1 MCVIR
6 TGKEGE
12 TGLIE
17 IQNVSYAYEDA
28 AAKALNNVSLTI
40 NDGEFVAVVGHNGSG
55 KSTLLKLFMR
65 FWDTGSGKSTLAKH
79 LNALLLPTEGKVL
92 VDGMDTAD
100 EADTLSIRQRVGMV
114 FQNPDNQLVT
124 TIVEEDVAFGPENI
138 GVPGNEIRTRVD
150 RALAAVGM
158 EKYAH
163 SAPNMLSGGQKQR
176 IAIAGMLAMQPKV
189 LVLDEATAMLDPKGR
204 RDIID
209 LVTKLHKETGIT
221 VVMITQYMEEAIGAD
236 RVAVMS
242 GGELILEGTPK
253 EVFSQDELLHKH
265 RLDVPVMQQLA
276 NRLNARGANLPKSIL
291 SVEEMAQAI
300 CLSLSKN

>member
-1 MCVIR
+1 M
-6 TGKEGE
+6 
-12 TGLIE
+12 IE

-55 KSTLLKLFMR
+55 KSTL
-65 FWDTGSGKSTLAKH
+65 AKH

-100 EADTLSIRQRVGMV
+100 EANTLSIRQKVGMV

-138 GVPGNEIRTRVD
+138 GVPGNEIRARVD
-150 RALAAVGM
+150 KALAAVGM

-209 LVTKLHKETGIT
+209 LVTKLHKENGIT
-221 VVMITQYMEEAIGAD
+221 VVMITQYMEEVIGAD

-300 CLSLSKN
+300 CQSLSKN

>member
-40 NDGEFVAVVGHNGSG
+40 NDGEFVAVVGHN
-55 KSTLLKLFMR
+55 
-65 FWDTGSGKSTLAKH
+65 GSGKSTLAKH

-209 LVTKLHKETGIT
+209 LVTKLHKENGIT

-242 GGELILEGTPK
+242 GGEMILEGTPK

-276 NRLNARGANLPKSIL
+276 NRLNAHGANLPKSIL
-291 SVEEMAQAI
+291 NVEEMAQAI
-300 CLSLSKN
+300 CQSLSKN

>member
-1 MCVIR
+1 M
-6 TGKEGE
+6 
-12 TGLIE
+12 IE

-55 KSTLLKLFMR
+55 KSTL
-65 FWDTGSGKSTLAKH
+65 AKH

-100 EADTLSIRQRVGMV
+100 ETDTLSIRQRVGMV

-209 LVTKLHKETGIT
+209 LVTKLHKENGIT

>member
-40 NDGEFVAVVGHNGSG
+40 NDGEFVAVVGHN
-55 KSTLLKLFMR
+55 
-65 FWDTGSGKSTLAKH
+65 GSGKSTLAKH

-189 LVLDEATAMLDPKGR
+189 PVLDEATAMLDPKGR

-209 LVTKLHKETGIT
+209 LVTKLHKENGIT

-300 CLSLSKN
+300 CQSLSKN

>member
-40 NDGEFVAVVGHNGSG
+40 NDGEFVAAVGHN
-55 KSTLLKLFMR
+55 
-65 FWDTGSGKSTLAKH
+65 GSGKSTLAKH
-79 LNALLLPTEGKVL
+79 LNALLLPTEGKAL

-138 GVPGNEIRTRVD
+138 GVPGNEIRARVD

-209 LVTKLHKETGIT
+209 LVTKLHKENGIT
-221 VVMITQYMEEAIGAD
+221 VVMITQYMEEVIGAD

>member
-40 NDGEFVAVVGHNGSG
+40 NDGEFVAVVGHN
-55 KSTLLKLFMR
+55 
-65 FWDTGSGKSTLAKH
+65 GSGKSTLAKH

-209 LVTKLHKETGIT
+209 LVTKLHKENGIT
-221 VVMITQYMEEAIGAD
+221 VVMITQYMEEVIGAD

-291 SVEEMAQAI
+291 NVEEMAQAI
-300 CLSLSKN
+300 CQSLSKN

>member
-40 NDGEFVAVVGHNGSG
+40 NDGEFVAVVGHN
-55 KSTLLKLFMR
+55 
-65 FWDTGSGKSTLAKH
+65 GSGKSTLAKH

-138 GVPGNEIRTRVD
+138 GVPGNEIRARVD

-209 LVTKLHKETGIT
+209 LVTKLHRENGIT

>member
-40 NDGEFVAVVGHNGSG
+40 NDGEFVAVVGHN
-55 KSTLLKLFMR
+55 
-65 FWDTGSGKSTLAKH
+65 GSGKSTLAKH

-209 LVTKLHKETGIT
+209 LVTKLHKENGIT
-221 VVMITQYMEEAIGAD
+221 VVMITQYMEEVIGAD

-276 NRLNARGANLPKSIL
+276 NRLNAHGANLPKSIL

-300 CLSLSKN
+300 CQSLSKN

>member
-40 NDGEFVAVVGHNGSG
+40 NDGELVAVVGHN
-55 KSTLLKLFMR
+55 
-65 FWDTGSGKSTLAKH
+65 GSGKSTLAKH

-138 GVPGNEIRTRVD
+138 GVPGNEIRARVD

-209 LVTKLHKETGIT
+209 LVTKLHKENGIT
-221 VVMITQYMEEAIGAD
+221 VVMITQYMEEVIGAD

-276 NRLNARGANLPKSIL
+276 IRLNARGANLPKSIL
-291 SVEEMAQAI
+291 SVE
-300 CLSLSKN
+300 

>member
-40 NDGEFVAVVGHNGSG
+40 NDGEFVAVVGHN
-55 KSTLLKLFMR
+55 
-65 FWDTGSGKSTLAKH
+65 GSGKSTLAKH

-138 GVPGNEIRTRVD
+138 GVPGNEIRARVD

-163 SAPNMLSGGQKQR
+163 SAPNMRSGGQKQR

-209 LVTKLHKETGIT
+209 LVTKLHKENGIT

-276 NRLNARGANLPKSIL
+276 NRLNAHGANLPKSIL

>member
-28 AAKALNNVSLTI
+28 AVKALNNVSLTI
-40 NDGEFVAVVGHNGSG
+40 NDGEFVAVVGHN
-55 KSTLLKLFMR
+55 
-65 FWDTGSGKSTLAKH
+65 GSGKSTLAKH

-209 LVTKLHKETGIT
+209 LVTKLHRENGIT

-242 GGELILEGTPK
+242 GSELILEGTPK

>member
-40 NDGEFVAVVGHNGSG
+40 NDGEFVAVVGHN
-55 KSTLLKLFMR
+55 
-65 FWDTGSGKSTLAKH
+65 GSGKSTLAKH

-138 GVPGNEIRTRVD
+138 GVPGNEIRARVD

-209 LVTKLHKETGIT
+209 LVTKLHKENGII

-276 NRLNARGANLPKSIL
+276 NRLNAHGANLPKSIL

>member
-40 NDGEFVAVVGHNGSG
+40 NDGEFVAVVGHN
-55 KSTLLKLFMR
+55 
-65 FWDTGSGKSTLAKH
+65 GSGKSTLAKH

-209 LVTKLHKETGIT
+209 LVTKLHKENGIT
-221 VVMITQYMEEAIGAD
+221 VVMITQYMEEVIGAD

-242 GGELILEGTPK
+242 GGEMILEGTPK

>member
-1 MCVIR
+1 M
-6 TGKEGE
+6 
-12 TGLIE
+12 IE

-40 NDGEFVAVVGHNGSG
+40 NDGEFVAVVGHN
-55 KSTLLKLFMR
+55 
-65 FWDTGSGKSTLAKH
+65 GSGKSTLAKH

-138 GVPGNEIRTRVD
+138 GVPGNEIRARVD

-209 LVTKLHKETGIT
+209 LVTKLHRENGIT

-265 RLDVPVMQQLA
+265 KLDVPVMQQLA
-276 NRLNARGANLPKSIL
+276 NRLNAHGANLPKCIL

-300 CLSLSKN
+300 CQSLSKN

>member
-1 MCVIR
+1 MCAVR

-55 KSTLLKLFMR
+55 KSTL
-65 FWDTGSGKSTLAKH
+65 AKH

-100 EADTLSIRQRVGMV
+100 ETDTLSIRQRVGMV

-209 LVTKLHKETGIT
+209 LVTKLHKENGIT
-221 VVMITQYMEEAIGAD
+221 VVMITQYMEEVIGAD

-242 GGELILEGTPK
+242 GGELILEGTPQ

>member
-55 KSTLLKLFMR
+55 KSTL
-65 FWDTGSGKSTLAKH
+65 AKH

-100 EADTLSIRQRVGMV
+100 EVDTLSIRQRVGMV

-138 GVPGNEIRTRVD
+138 GVPGNEIRARVD

-209 LVTKLHKETGIT
+209 LVTKLHRENGIT
-221 VVMITQYMEEAIGAD
+221 VVMITQYMEEVIGAD

-276 NRLNARGANLPKSIL
+276 NRLNAHGANLPKSIL

>member
-55 KSTLLKLFMR
+55 KSTL
-65 FWDTGSGKSTLAKH
+65 AKH
-79 LNALLLPTEGKVL
+79 LNALLLPTEGKVV

-209 LVTKLHKETGIT
+209 LVTKLHKENGIT

-253 EVFSQDELLHKH
+253 EVFSQGELLHKH

-276 NRLNARGANLPKSIL
+276 NRLNAHGANLPKSIL

-300 CLSLSKN
+300 CQSLSKN

>member
-1 MCVIR
+1 
-6 TGKEGE
+6 
-12 TGLIE
+12 
-17 IQNVSYAYEDA
+17 
-28 AAKALNNVSLTI
+28 
-40 NDGEFVAVVGHNGSG
+40 
-55 KSTLLKLFMR
+55 
-65 FWDTGSGKSTLAKH
+65 
-79 LNALLLPTEGKVL
+79 
-92 VDGMDTAD
+92 
-100 EADTLSIRQRVGMV
+100 
-114 FQNPDNQLVT
+114 
-124 TIVEEDVAFGPENI
+124 
-138 GVPGNEIRTRVD
+138 
-150 RALAAVGM
+150 
-158 EKYAH
+158 
-163 SAPNMLSGGQKQR
+163 MLSGGQKQR

-209 LVTKLHKETGIT
+209 LVTKLHKENGIT

-276 NRLNARGANLPKSIL
+276 NRLNARGANLPKCIL

>member
-40 NDGEFVAVVGHNGSG
+40 NDGEFVAVVGHN
-55 KSTLLKLFMR
+55 
-65 FWDTGSGKSTLAKH
+65 GSGKSTLAKH

-209 LVTKLHKETGIT
+209 LVTKLHKEIGIT

-291 SVEEMAQAI
+291 SVEGMAQAI

>member
-40 NDGEFVAVVGHNGSG
+40 NDGEFVAVVGHN
-55 KSTLLKLFMR
+55 
-65 FWDTGSGKSTLAKH
+65 GSGKSTLAKH

-176 IAIAGMLAMQPKV
+176 IASAGMLAMQPKV

-209 LVTKLHKETGIT
+209 LVTKLHKENGIT

-242 GGELILEGTPK
+242 GGEMILEGTPK

-276 NRLNARGANLPKSIL
+276 NRLNAHGANLPKSIL

>member
-40 NDGEFVAVVGHNGSG
+40 NDGEFVAVVGHN
-55 KSTLLKLFMR
+55 
-65 FWDTGSGKSTLAKH
+65 GSGKSTLAKH

-163 SAPNMLSGGQKQR
+163 SAPNMLSGGQKQM

-209 LVTKLHKETGIT
+209 LVTKLHRENGIT

-276 NRLNARGANLPKSIL
+276 NRLNAHGANLPKSIL

-300 CLSLSKN
+300 CQSLSKN

>member
-17 IQNVSYAYEDA
+17 ILNASYAYEDA

-55 KSTLLKLFMR
+55 KSTL
-65 FWDTGSGKSTLAKH
+65 AKH

-100 EADTLSIRQRVGMV
+100 ETDTLSIRQRVGMV

-209 LVTKLHKETGIT
+209 LVTKLHKENGIT

-276 NRLNARGANLPKSIL
+276 NRLNAHGANLPKSIL

>member
-1 MCVIR
+1 M
-6 TGKEGE
+6 
-12 TGLIE
+12 IE

-40 NDGEFVAVVGHNGSG
+40 NDGEFVAVVGHN
-55 KSTLLKLFMR
+55 
-65 FWDTGSGKSTLAKH
+65 GSGKSTLAKH

-209 LVTKLHKETGIT
+209 LVTKLHRENGIT

-276 NRLNARGANLPKSIL
+276 NRLNAHGANLPKSIL

-300 CLSLSKN
+300 CQSLSKN

>member
-1 MCVIR
+1 M
-6 TGKEGE
+6 
-12 TGLIE
+12 IE

-40 NDGEFVAVVGHNGSG
+40 NDGEFVAVVGHN
-55 KSTLLKLFMR
+55 
-65 FWDTGSGKSTLAKH
+65 GSGKSTLAKH

-138 GVPGNEIRTRVD
+138 GVPGNEIRARVD

-209 LVTKLHKETGIT
+209 LVTKLHKENGIT

-276 NRLNARGANLPKSIL
+276 NRLNAHGANLPKCIL

-300 CLSLSKN
+300 CQSLSKN

>member
-40 NDGEFVAVVGHNGSG
+40 NDGEFVAVVGHN
-55 KSTLLKLFMR
+55 
-65 FWDTGSGKSTLAKH
+65 GSGKSTLAKH

-138 GVPGNEIRTRVD
+138 GVPGNEIRARVD

-209 LVTKLHKETGIT
+209 LVTKLHKENGIT

-253 EVFSQDELLHKH
+253 EVFSQGELLHKH

-276 NRLNARGANLPKSIL
+276 NRLNAHGANLPKSIL

>member
-28 AAKALNNVSLTI
+28 AVKALNNVSLTI
-40 NDGEFVAVVGHNGSG
+40 NDGEFVAVVGHN
-55 KSTLLKLFMR
+55 
-65 FWDTGSGKSTLAKH
+65 GSGKSTLAKH

-209 LVTKLHKETGIT
+209 LVTKLHKENGIT

-265 RLDVPVMQQLA
+265 TLDVPVMQQLA
-276 NRLNARGANLPKSIL
+276 NRLNAHGANLPKSIL

>member
-40 NDGEFVAVVGHNGSG
+40 NDGEFVAVVGHN
-55 KSTLLKLFMR
+55 
-65 FWDTGSGKSTLAKH
+65 GSGKSTLAKH

-138 GVPGNEIRTRVD
+138 GVPGNEIRARVD
-150 RALAAVGM
+150 KALAAVGM

-209 LVTKLHKETGIT
+209 LVTKLHRENGIT

>member
-28 AAKALNNVSLTI
+28 AVKALNNVSLTI
-40 NDGEFVAVVGHNGSG
+40 NDGEFVAVVGHN
-55 KSTLLKLFMR
+55 
-65 FWDTGSGKSTLAKH
+65 GSGKSTLAKH

-138 GVPGNEIRTRVD
+138 GVPGNEIRARVD

-209 LVTKLHKETGIT
+209 LVTKLHKENGIT

-276 NRLNARGANLPKSIL
+276 NRLNAHGANLPKSIL

>member
-28 AAKALNNVSLTI
+28 AVKALNNVSLTI
-40 NDGEFVAVVGHNGSG
+40 NDGEFVAVVGHN
-55 KSTLLKLFMR
+55 
-65 FWDTGSGKSTLAKH
+65 GSGKSTLAKH

-209 LVTKLHKETGIT
+209 LVERLHKENGIT

>member
-28 AAKALNNVSLTI
+28 AVKALNNVSLTI
-40 NDGEFVAVVGHNGSG
+40 NDGEFVAVVGHN
-55 KSTLLKLFMR
+55 
-65 FWDTGSGKSTLAKH
+65 GSGKSTLAKH

-138 GVPGNEIRTRVD
+138 GVPGSEIRTRVD

-209 LVTKLHKETGIT
+209 LVTKLHRENGIT
-221 VVMITQYMEEAIGAD
+221 VVMITQYMEEVIGAD

-276 NRLNARGANLPKSIL
+276 NRLNARGANLPKCIL

>member
-55 KSTLLKLFMR
+55 KSTL
-65 FWDTGSGKSTLAKH
+65 AKH

-100 EADTLSIRQRVGMV
+100 ETDTLSIRQRVGMV

-138 GVPGNEIRTRVD
+138 GVPGSEIRTRVD

-209 LVTKLHKETGIT
+209 LVTKLHKENGIT

>member
-28 AAKALNNVSLTI
+28 AVKALNNVSLTI
-40 NDGEFVAVVGHNGSG
+40 NDGEFVAVVGHN
-55 KSTLLKLFMR
+55 
-65 FWDTGSGKSTLAKH
+65 GSGKSTLAKH

-209 LVTKLHKETGIT
+209 LVTKLHKENGIT

-253 EVFSQDELLHKH
+253 KVFSQDELLHKH

-276 NRLNARGANLPKSIL
+276 NRLNAHGANLPKCIL